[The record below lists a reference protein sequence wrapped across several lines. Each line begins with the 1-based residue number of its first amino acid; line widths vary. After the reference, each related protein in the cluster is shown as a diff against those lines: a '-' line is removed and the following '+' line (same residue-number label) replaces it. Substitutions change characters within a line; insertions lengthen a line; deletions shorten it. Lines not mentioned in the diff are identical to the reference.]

1 MIMKARIILILLV
14 VILVALVGLFLD
26 DFDLSNSSAEA
37 SLLPE
42 IRSFRTYVE
51 SVNVNIAVDG
61 ITKRLFER
69 KIMERL
75 PSFREEEGVPTG
87 ELFDYVYEN
96 LGPNTLEKYDREQCD
111 AMTDIALD
119 DLEDNEQVLYDQ
131 AAKQWILT
139 VKGHYDYRWL
149 YETE

>member
-1 MIMKARIILILLV
+1 MKARTISIILIVTLA
-14 VILVALVGLFLD
+14 ALAGMFLD
-26 DFDLSNSSAEA
+26 DFAVSNNTAEA

-96 LGPNTLEKYDREQCD
+96 LGPKTLEKYDREQCD

-119 DLEDNEQVLYDQ
+119 DLEDNERVLYDQ

-139 VKGHYDYRWL
+139 AKGQYDYRWL
-149 YETE
+149 YEME

>member
-1 MIMKARIILILLV
+1 MKARTISIILIVTLA
-14 VILVALVGLFLD
+14 ALAGMFLD
-26 DFDLSNSSAEA
+26 DFAVSNNTAEA

-69 KIMERL
+69 KIMECL
-75 PSFREEEGVPTG
+75 PSFREEEGIPTG

-96 LGPNTLEKYDREQCD
+96 LGPKTLEKYDREQCD

-119 DLEDNEQVLYDQ
+119 DLEDNERVLYDQ

-139 VKGHYDYRWL
+139 AKGQYDYRWL
-149 YETE
+149 YEME

>member
-1 MIMKARIILILLV
+1 MKARTISIIM
-14 VILVALVGLFLD
+14 VITLAALVCLHLN
-26 DFDLSNSSAEA
+26 DFDLSSSSAEA
-37 SLLPE
+37 GLLPE
-42 IRSFRTYVE
+42 IKSFRTYVE

-119 DLEDNEQVLYDQ
+119 DMEDNEQVLYDQ

-139 VKGHYDYRWL
+139 AKGQYDYIWL
-149 YETE
+149 FETE